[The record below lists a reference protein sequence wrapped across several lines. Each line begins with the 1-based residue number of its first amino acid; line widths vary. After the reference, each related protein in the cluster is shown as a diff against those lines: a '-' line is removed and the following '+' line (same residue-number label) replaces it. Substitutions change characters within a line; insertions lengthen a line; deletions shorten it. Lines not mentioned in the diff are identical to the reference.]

1 MGIIKEFENLTQLS
15 KYEKQNKDNLKID
28 NIDYNNTTEMW
39 IVTFIAKIPIN
50 NINEIAIKSEK
61 MDIKNLKKEELLIM
75 REEIDSQLK
84 YIDEIKIEIKKSKEK
99 KSLSDLKKNDKI
111 FCIKFYG
118 SKIYHMDYVE
128 INFYKQNKEDYV
140 GWTNFSTKHNTKPM
154 GCSSCLEDE
163 CMYNHFFLSEFSSS
177 NYFFTLKPQSWKED
191 LKSELIRLITLKE
204 ENFNKEIHKFKDSIN
219 NLINC
224 ESVDTLLNNCI

>member
-1 MGIIKEFENLTQLS
+1 MELIKEFENLTQLN
-15 KYEKQNKDNLKID
+15 KYEKENKDNLKID
-28 NIDYNNTTEMW
+28 NIDYNYTTEMW
-39 IVTFIAKIPIN
+39 IVTFITKIPIESN
-50 NINEIAIKSEK
+50 KKN

-99 KSLSDLKKNDKI
+99 KSLSDLKKGDKI
-111 FCIKFYG
+111 FCINFYG

-128 INFYKQNKEDYV
+128 INFHKQDKENYV
-140 GWTNFSTKHNTKPM
+140 GWTNFSTKHNIKPM
-154 GCSSCLEDE
+154 GCSSCLKDE

-191 LKSELIRLITLKE
+191 LNSELVRLIKLKE
-204 ENFNKEIHKFKDSIN
+204 ENFNKDIDKFKQVIN
-219 NLINC
+219 NLIDC
-224 ESVDTLLNNCI
+224 ESVDTLINNCI